1 MQCKE
6 TPVDN
11 YADLGDAWVRD
22 QTARFRQKHLQLGS
36 HWRLDMQT
44 LLARAARLARGATQC
59 ESPGTGEIVWETTGL
74 APMTASRG
82 RRAPQ
87 RAHDHAHA
95 ICS

>member
-1 MQCKE
+1 MYCKE

-22 QTARFRQKHLQLGS
+22 QTARVRQKHLQLGG
-36 HWRLDMQT
+36 HWRLDMQA

-59 ESPGTGEIVWETTGL
+59 DSPGTGQIVWESTDLPVTVSL
-74 APMTASRG
+74 G

-87 RAHDHAHA
+87 RTHDLAHA
-95 ICS
+95 ICG